1 MDEIR
6 KKTNP
11 RDNRLQGS
19 AGFTLIELLIVIAI
33 SSVVLAGIYSVFRN
47 QLKAANTNTQVV
59 MMQQNL
65 RASMA
70 IMERDIRMAG
80 YSPSGNADAGFVT
93 AQEGIMQ
100 LTIDWN
106 NDGDVADPEEDITY
120 RLAAAND
127 TDDDGLVE
135 VGGVAAIT
143 RNTQPMAQDMEAVAF
158 AYAFDDDQDGNLDV
172 DGGSNIIWAIDSD
185 GDGDLDTNVISGS
198 ALGTAVDFD
207 KIQAV
212 RIWLMARSNQTIRS
226 YTNNANYQVGRQNVA
241 GGGDAFMRR
250 MLQTIVKCRNMTF

>member
-6 KKTNP
+6 KTTNR
-11 RDNRLQGS
+11 RDDRLQGS
-19 AGFTLIELLIVIAI
+19 AGFTLVELLIVMMI

-65 RASMA
+65 RASLA
-70 IMERDIRMAG
+70 IVERDIRMAG

-93 AQEGIMQ
+93 AQEAIMQ

-106 NDGDVADPEEDITY
+106 NDGDVTDPEEDITY
-120 RLAAAND
+120 RLAAASD

-135 VGGVAAIT
+135 VGDVAAIT
-143 RNTQPMAQDMEAVAF
+143 RNTQPMAQDIEAVAF
-158 AYAFDDDQDGNLDV
+158 AYAFDDDKDGNLDV
-172 DGGSNIIWAIDSD
+172 DAGGNIIWAIDSD
-185 GDGDLDTNVISGS
+185 GDGDLETNVVSG
-198 ALGTAVDFD
+198 AVLGAPVVLDR
-207 KIQAV
+207 IQAV
-212 RIWLMARSNQTIRS
+212 RIWLMARSNQVIRN
-226 YTNNANYQVGRQNVA
+226 YTNNNNYQIGRQVVA

-250 MLQTIVKCRNMTF
+250 TLQTVVKCRNMTF